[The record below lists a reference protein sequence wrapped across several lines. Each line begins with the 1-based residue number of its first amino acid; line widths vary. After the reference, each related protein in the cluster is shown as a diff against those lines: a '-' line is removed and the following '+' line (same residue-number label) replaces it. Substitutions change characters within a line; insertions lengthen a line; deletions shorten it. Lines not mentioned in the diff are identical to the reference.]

1 MRQLNGIAGFLA
13 VAFFAGD
20 VEAAV
25 PSESDV
31 GRNFFERKI
40 RPLLIAKCLKCH
52 SGSSPKSGL
61 TLENRKG
68 WVKGGTRGRA
78 IRPGQPDRSLL
89 IQVVRG
95 DHADLQMPPEGESLS
110 TEEIATLVEWVKL
123 GAYDPRKPTQRF
135 RPSLVSAEKVAQHWA
150 FKPVRR
156 PRVPA
161 VEGADTPVDAFIRR
175 GQARVGLAPSP
186 QADERTLVRRLY
198 FDLIGLPPAISVIE
212 RLKRRGAGE
221 EWRQL
226 VDQLLADPRHGER
239 WGRHWLDVARYADS
253 AGYRAVGKQRRFP
266 FSYTYRDYVIRSF
279 NEGKSFDDFARD
291 QLAADFLL
299 DDSNRRN
306 LAGLGFLTVGKTFL
320 DDQNLVIEDRIDV
333 VTRGFMGLTV
343 QCARCHDHKYD
354 PIPTADYY
362 SLYGVFDSS
371 RVPKE
376 LPLLGEESASNL
388 HADYVAEREKRET
401 AYTERFAAEV
411 ELAQHRIREVTGNY
425 LLAVH
430 EFDPPLK
437 GAAKQRFMRERKLVP
452 VVFDQWR
459 RFLSKENEAH
469 PILSPWLEFTT
480 RNKSE
485 WGKLNRQFR
494 SREGAASKLNREV
507 ARIFEAGDVV
517 SVRDLA
523 NRYND
528 LCQRCD
534 TFDPQANADREAIR
548 RFLRASDS
556 PTTVPESQHLNLV
569 HLVREPLNAL
579 RARIEE
585 LDGEHP
591 GAPARAMVLEDRPKP
606 REPVVFVRGNPDQ
619 RGEVVPRQFLSLAS
633 SGRRK
638 PFTLGSGR
646 LELANSIVDRR
657 NPLTARVFVNR
668 VWMHH
673 FGAPLVATP
682 SDFGVRAAEPT
693 HPDLL
698 DWLASEF
705 VDSGWSVKHLH
716 RLIVNSSTYRQSSSD
731 RPAARAIDPENKL
744 LWRMNFRRLELE
756 PMRDNLL
763 AVTGQLDAR
772 QGGLARPL
780 LTNEFNHR
788 RTIYGFIERNNLPGL
803 LRNFDLASPD
813 VSAAKRIETTV
824 PQQALFLMN
833 SPFVKGL
840 ASKLVSGSAFERV
853 TETED
858 RIRLLWHRFFQRD
871 PTALEV
877 EDGVDYLR
885 TAKSRAG
892 YWGPIGWQYG
902 TGDLD
907 SHSGR
912 VKGFEP
918 FAHFTGER
926 WQAGEH
932 YPDARLG
939 HARMKDAGGH
949 TSSQEDRDV
958 IRRWTA
964 PADGIVSVRGQVA
977 HRETEGNGVTA
988 SVVSSRQGIL
998 GQWHVK
1004 KGVAPT
1010 VFDAVPVR
1018 LGDSID
1024 FVCDNAGNEDH
1035 DTFIWI
1041 PVVEYSEVRALP
1053 GRGEVL
1059 RQWRAKADFF
1069 KRFAPLPPP
1078 PTHWEQYVQALLQ
1091 ANELHYVD

>member
-1 MRQLNGIAGFLA
+1 MRQLNGIVCFLA
-13 VAFFAGD
+13 FAYLACD
-20 VEAAV
+20 VGAAV

-52 SGSSPKSGL
+52 SGSKPKSGL
-61 TLENRKG
+61 TLEYRKG

-95 DHADLQMPPEGESLS
+95 DHADLQMPQEGESLS
-110 TEEIATLVEWVKL
+110 ETEIETLVEWVKL
-123 GAYDPRKPTQRF
+123 GAYDPRKRAQRF
-135 RPSLVSAEKVAQHWA
+135 RPSLVTAEKVAQHWA

-161 VEGADTPVDAFIRR
+161 VKGANSPLDAFIRR
-175 GQARVGLAPSP
+175 EQAGAGLTPSP
-186 QADERTLVRRLY
+186 IADERTLARRLY
-198 FDLIGLPPAISVIE
+198 FDLIGLPPSISVVE
-212 RLKRRGAGE
+212 RLKRRGVSDDWE
-221 EWRQL
+221 QL
-226 VDQLLADPRHGER
+226 VDRLLADPRYGER

-266 FSYTYRDYVIRSF
+266 YSYTYRDYVIRSF
-279 NEGKSFDDFARD
+279 NEGKSFDDFTRE

-299 DDSNRRN
+299 DETNRRN
-306 LAGLGFLTVGKTFL
+306 LAALGFLTVGKTFL

-376 LPLLGEESASNL
+376 LPLLGEERPENL
-388 HADYVAEREKRET
+388 HSDYVAKKVERET
-401 AYTERFAAEV
+401 AYTERFEAEV
-411 ELAQHRIREVTGNY
+411 ELAQHRIREATGNY

-437 GAAKQRFMRERKLVP
+437 GQAKQRFMRERKLVP

-459 RFLSKENEAH
+459 RFLSSAKAAH
-469 PILSPWLEFTT
+469 PVLSPWIEFAS
-480 RNKSE
+480 RDRSVWSE
-485 WGKLNRQFR
+485 LNRRYR
-494 SREGAASKLNREV
+494 SGPGESNNVNSEV
-507 ARIFEAGDVV
+507 ARMFEIGDVV
-517 SVRDLA
+517 SLRDLA
-523 NRYND
+523 NRYNM
-528 LCQRCD
+528 LCQSCD
-534 TFDPQANADREAIR
+534 VIDPLANPDREAIR
-548 RFLRASDS
+548 QFLRASDS
-556 PTTVPESQHLNLV
+556 PATVPASQQLNLL

-579 RARIEE
+579 KARIKE

-591 GAPARAMVLEDRPKP
+591 GAPPRGMVLEDRPKP
-606 REPVVFVRGNPDQ
+606 REPVVFIRGNPDQ
-619 RGEVVPRQFLSLAS
+619 RGAVVPRQFLALAS
-633 SGRRK
+633 GGQRR
-638 PFTLGSGR
+638 PFTQRSGR
-646 LELANSIVDRR
+646 LELADAIVDRQ

-682 SDFGVRAAEPT
+682 SDFGVRASEPT
-693 HPDLL
+693 HPELL

-705 VDSGWSVKHLH
+705 VDSGWSVKYLH
-716 RLIVNSSTYRQSSSD
+716 RLILNSSTYRQSSAD
-731 RPAARAIDPENKL
+731 RPAARAIDPENRL

-763 AVTGQLDAR
+763 TVTGQLDAR
-772 QGGLARPL
+772 QGGLAMPL
-780 LTNEFNHR
+780 LPNEFNHR

-840 ASKLVSGSAFERV
+840 ATKLIADPSFARMTDVKA
-853 TETED
+853 

-871 PTALEV
+871 PTIEELD
-877 EDGVDYLR
+877 DGTAYLR
-885 TAKSRAG
+885 VAKSRVG
-892 YWGPIGWQYG
+892 YSGPIGWQYG
-902 TGDLD
+902 MGDLD
-907 SHSGR
+907 AQSKR
-912 VKGFEP
+912 VTGFEP
-918 FAHFTGER
+918 FAHFAGNHWQTGER
-926 WQAGEH
+926 
-932 YPDARLG
+932 YPDTSLG
-939 HARMKDAGGH
+939 HARMEDAGGH
-949 TSSQEDRDV
+949 TSSRRDRDV

-977 HRETEGNGVTA
+977 HGKTQGDGVIA
-988 SVVSSRQGIL
+988 SVVSSRHGIF

-1004 KGVAPT
+1004 NGVAPT
-1010 VFDAVPVR
+1010 VFDAIPVR
-1018 LGDSID
+1018 LGDTID
-1024 FVCDNAGNEDH
+1024 FVCDNAGTEDH

-1059 RQWRAKADFF
+1059 RRWRAKADFF